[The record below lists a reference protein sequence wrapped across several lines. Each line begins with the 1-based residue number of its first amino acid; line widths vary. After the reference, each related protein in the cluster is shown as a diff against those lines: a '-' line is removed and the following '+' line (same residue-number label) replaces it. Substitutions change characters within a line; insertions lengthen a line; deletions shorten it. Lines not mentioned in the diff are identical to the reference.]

1 MTPPTAKALAGYQ
14 RRHLRKL
21 AHGKSPIVTVGEAGI
36 SDKVISAL
44 DQALADHELVKVKL
58 PGAEGKKQLGAE
70 LAKRSSAHLCGLV
83 GHMAILFRPDPE
95 APQIELPTRGEQN
108 R

>member
-1 MTPPTAKALAGYQ
+1 MTPAPKALAGFQ

-21 AHGKSPIVTVGEAGI
+21 AHGRKPIVFVGDAGI
-36 SDKVISAL
+36 SEPVIAAL

-58 PGAEGKKQLGAE
+58 PGAEDKKAIAAE
-70 LAKRSSAHLCGLV
+70 LAERSNAHLCGLV

-95 APQIELPTRGEQN
+95 APQIELPARES
-108 R
+108 